1 MPHMTPVD
9 SSNIESVGYDTSNR
23 ELHVRFL
30 GNRTYVYSD
39 VPAELYEELLRAPS
53 TSTEPSKAPMPTGNF
68 DRHRDHRFTNPYG
81 SAPSKADPT

>member
-9 SSNIESVGYDTSNR
+9 SSNIESVGYDTSSR

-53 TSTEPSKAPMPTGNF
+53 K
-68 DRHRDHRFTNPYG
+68 G
-81 SAPSKADPT
+81 SFLNRAVKGTYAYREL

>member
-53 TSTEPSKAPMPTGNF
+53 K
-68 DRHRDHRFTNPYG
+68 G
-81 SAPSKADPT
+81 SFLNRAVKGAYAYREL

>member
-53 TSTEPSKAPMPTGNF
+53 KGSFLNRAVKGA
-68 DRHRDHRFTNPYG
+68 YG
-81 SAPSKADPT
+81 YREL

>member
-53 TSTEPSKAPMPTGNF
+53 K
-68 DRHRDHRFTNPYG
+68 G
-81 SAPSKADPT
+81 SFLNRAVKGAYTYREL

>member
-1 MPHMTPVD
+1 MPDMTPVD

-30 GNRTYVYSD
+30 GNRTYIYSD

-53 TSTEPSKAPMPTGNF
+53 K
-68 DRHRDHRFTNPYG
+68 G
-81 SAPSKADPT
+81 SFLNRAVKGAYAYREL

>member
-1 MPHMTPVD
+1 MPHMTTVD

-53 TSTEPSKAPMPTGNF
+53 K
-68 DRHRDHRFTNPYG
+68 G
-81 SAPSKADPT
+81 SFLNRAVKGAYAYREL